1 MFFSVAR
8 YTCKRPST
16 SLPSNRGY
24 REKQPVYP
32 IASPFRE
39 LIRSLPELAGKALQI
54 FTQADSVFRLRY
66 PIAVWQRSPMSR
78 TPQVAIAMIGAV
90 AVAAIASAEDAGPV
104 IDSVTLRTVTQ
115 RYETVYPDFHFH
127 DPSGTVRFIHRAIIS
142 TNSPKPLKIQDGVI
156 DISPEQQIKGAVYTG
171 GWTCGPESYFLT
183 VQAFV
188 INLDG
193 QKSNTVEYTIRCNAG
208 R

>member
-1 MFFSVAR
+1 M
-8 YTCKRPST
+8 
-16 SLPSNRGY
+16 SLKTHMVMTIIS
-24 REKQPVYP
+24 
-32 IASPFRE
+32 
-39 LIRSLPELAGKALQI
+39 
-54 FTQADSVFRLRY
+54 
-66 PIAVWQRSPMSR
+66 
-78 TPQVAIAMIGAV
+78 AV
-90 AVAAIASAEDAGPV
+90 AVSDIASAQNSGPV
-104 IDSVTLRTVTQ
+104 IDSVTTRTVMR

-127 DPSGTVRFIHRAIIS
+127 DPSGSVRFIHRAILS
-142 TNSPKPLKIQDGVI
+142 TNSPKPLTIHDGVI

-193 QKSNTVEYTIRCNAG
+193 QKSNTVEYTIQCNAG